1 MIKDLTAKTFDDY
14 RKNIQLQ
21 FNDDTQFVQLVKI
34 IADTANS
41 YEETLIDLSK
51 ALYLSDDLAVVS
63 DRNEFILN
71 SIGSLLNL
79 PNITYFTDYLDKDSD
94 GNISS
99 YANYLLIVRG
109 QILKNSYDG
118 TNASLVS
125 LLNEVFDNKFYFILT
140 DTGTM
145 EITISVFPSTPI
157 SDNEKAIIQNGYLTP
172 KVAGVKINYEFLSSE
187 NAIFSWGTKYKKV
200 DGKVYSGWTSGHW
213 TDEE

>member
-41 YEETLIDLSK
+41 YEQTLIDLNK
-51 ALYLSDDLAVVS
+51 ALYLSDDLAVVN

-118 TNASLVS
+118 TNTSLVS

-187 NAIFSWGTKYKKV
+187 NAIFSWGAKYKKV
-200 DGKVYSGWTSGHW
+200 DGKVYTGWTSGHW